1 MRTGSP
7 PDAPARRL
15 GRPLLPSMRIRSGI
29 VDVRVSEEEAEKIQ
43 ARADKAG
50 LKVRIYM
57 RLAALGTE
65 IAAPPDPV
73 TLDHAARLTQIG
85 RLLARI
91 ERLAIAGTIVGL
103 PPQEI
108 ADLRHLAEAAAVA
121 VLRPGASKE
130 GEAPSCSP

>member
-15 GRPLLPSMRIRSGI
+15 GRPLLPSKRIRSGL
-29 VDVRVSEEEAEKIQ
+29 VDVRVSAEEAEQIQ
-43 ARADKAG
+43 ELADKAG
-50 LKVRIYM
+50 LKIRIYM
-57 RLAALGTE
+57 RLAALGTH

-73 TLDHAARLTQIG
+73 TLDHAARLAQIG
-85 RLLARI
+85 RLLARL
-91 ERLAIAGTIVGL
+91 ERLAIAGSIVGL

-108 ADLRHLAEAAAVA
+108 ADLRRLTEAAAVA
-121 VLRPGASKE
+121 VLRPGASEE